1 MVYTLLHTP
10 QSLCFQTVDFMN
22 RILAL
27 SSEFHCTW
35 GHALSGHTAHLRLPC
50 AEFLIW
56 SPYSVHK
63 TNLIKRAENLICS
76 SLIHLHWQSA
86 CSFQQPSVDHL
97 CRSSLSIPLWFP
109 LSSSTSLSSD
119 SPLCLP
125 PLLSVSRG
133 WHHSPRGA
141 LWQWQALIQHQ
152 VVPSMPPLCNT
163 FRERLL
169 PIISH
174 ASPHLSFYPPNPPPS
189 NMPPL
194 PR

>member
-1 MVYTLLHTP
+1 
-10 QSLCFQTVDFMN
+10 MN

-35 GHALSGHTAHLRLPC
+35 GHALSGHTAHLWLPC

-63 TNLIKRAENLICS
+63 TNLITRAENLICS
-76 SLIHLHWQSA
+76 SLIHLHWQPAVFSSHLWIISA
-86 CSFQQPSVDHL
+86 GLLCQSPCGFPSPAPPPS
-97 CRSSLSIPLWFP
+97 RPS
-109 LSSSTSLSSD
+109 
-119 SPLCLP
+119 LCLP
-125 PLLSVSRG
+125 LLLSMSQG

-141 LWQWQALIQHQ
+141 LWRWQALIQHQ
-152 VVPSMPPLCNT
+152 VVPSMPPPCNT
-163 FRERLL
+163 FWERLL

-174 ASPHLSFYPPNPPPS
+174 PSPHLSFYPPNPPPS